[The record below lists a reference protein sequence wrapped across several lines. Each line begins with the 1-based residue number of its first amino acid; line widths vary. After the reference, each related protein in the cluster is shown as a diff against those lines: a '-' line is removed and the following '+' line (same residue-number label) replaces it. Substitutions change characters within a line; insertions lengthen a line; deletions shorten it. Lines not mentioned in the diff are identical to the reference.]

1 MLTGELVAASLTLLP
16 TLVQKRRAAVTLG
29 GFTLSLELL
38 LLAACLYSG
47 GDWFPMAAAA
57 TLFGLGAVFLPAAL
71 RELPKPLSEHKAAL
85 YLGTE
90 TLLLCAL
97 LWAGAA
103 YSGADWF
110 PLPALPG
117 VLFGLALPW
126 ACLLIIRYAPIGPW
140 WKGAACLGAACVFL
154 PLVNPVLDRL
164 VLLGGGTVERLHSFW
179 FRPDFT
185 RWTEDWYFNENVLLL
200 LWLALAAAAVFCV
213 FRALLC
219 RRDAARA

>member
-1 MLTGELVAASLTLLP
+1 
-16 TLVQKRRAAVTLG
+16 
-29 GFTLSLELL
+29 
-38 LLAACLYSG
+38 
-47 GDWFPMAAAA
+47 MAAAA

-200 LWLALAAAAVFCV
+200 LWLALAAAAIFCAL
-213 FRALLC
+213 RALL
-219 RRDAARA
+219 RRQDAARA

>member
-1 MLTGELVAASLTLLP
+1 M
-16 TLVQKRRAAVTLG
+16 
-29 GFTLSLELL
+29 
-38 LLAACLYSG
+38 
-47 GDWFPMAAAA
+47 
-57 TLFGLGAVFLPAAL
+57 
-71 RELPKPLSEHKAAL
+71 
-85 YLGTE
+85 
-90 TLLLCAL
+90 
-97 LWAGAA
+97 
-103 YSGADWF
+103 
-110 PLPALPG
+110 
-117 VLFGLALPW
+117 LFGLALPW

-200 LWLALAAAAVFCV
+200 LWLALAAAAVFCAL
-213 FRALLC
+213 RALLR